1 MVDIIIGYET
11 IGYEALL
18 PACKIQD
25 FRALESYVAFLFGG
39 MSGHFA
45 AVHTLTVSAESYY
58 IHQSSSLYGQHGQR
72 KKKKKKRERERKNK

>member
-25 FRALESYVAFLFGG
+25 FRALESYVAFLFG
-39 MSGHFA
+39 MAGHFA
-45 AVHTLTVSAESYY
+45 AVPFWIGIHLQSVLKATTY
-58 IHQSSSLYGQHGQR
+58 ISP
-72 KKKKKKRERERKNK
+72 